1 MISKVNRYLKSRN
14 KDIKNMEYH
23 SFPELI
29 QIFQL
34 IIDEL
39 EELQKFFLNHMIDSK
54 IDKNMDDKDDTIDL
68 K

>member
-14 KDIKNMEYH
+14 KDIKNMEYD

-39 EELQKFFLNHMIDSK
+39 EELQNFS
-54 IDKNMDDKDDTIDL
+54 
-68 K
+68 